1 MSNSILPPESFGHMA
16 PAVKE
21 GLEEVLN
28 DPTINKFFGGAD
40 EKLSVAQAGLAAAVA
55 VKMQERLIDNIKE
68 SHQREL
74 WLVAGFWKLYKT
86 QMFQRSSSH
95 SDGQR
100 LPEKTAAGSSGRFA
114 ELFTWGNV
122 LGGAAVV
129 IVALAFYFTK
139 VTASYK
145 EHWKDAEKD
154 AAVYR
159 QRYDS
164 EVTASEAL
172 QVQLGK
178 AEGRADAAE
187 AAVKASAMSADQ
199 QAQIS
204 KLINQLTERSGEL
217 EKEIATSTSEKKFQK
232 MFERASSELK
242 APRERDANCK
252 CVQASN

>member
-100 LPEKTAAGSSGRFA
+100 LPEKTVGGFVRRLGRCFN
-114 ELFTWGNV
+114 LGNV
-122 LGGAAVV
+122 FGGGNVVNVGVAV
-129 IVALAFYFTK
+129 YFTK

-154 AAVYR
+154 A
-159 QRYDS
+159 
-164 EVTASEAL
+164 
-172 QVQLGK
+172 
-178 AEGRADAAE
+178 
-187 AAVKASAMSADQ
+187 
-199 QAQIS
+199 
-204 KLINQLTERSGEL
+204 
-217 EKEIATSTSEKKFQK
+217 
-232 MFERASSELK
+232 
-242 APRERDANCK
+242 
-252 CVQASN
+252 